1 MPSRMASLRG
11 WRGADSLFRGTV
23 RALQQELLP
32 VSVFSRDGPMPMLLA
47 RLVSDGAT
55 PLLVARALQ
64 IATSFVVSVAVVWA
78 HGLEGA
84 GSLALSALPAALG
97 GHMVTLGLQSALPR
111 ARMSPRAGATV
122 GLVVS
127 IAMSIAIVPL
137 IVLYAAQLA
146 HSWEEAVAIAALAT
160 AGALG
165 GQNNV
170 AQILYVMQGRQIA
183 APIMPMV
190 YLAGIGVAIVV
201 SGTLSGFALTL
212 LGARVA
218 ACVLGFAPIGYE
230 RVTPSQIWRTVSES
244 VRFTFLDVAGLLAEQ
259 LPIVLLSGILTRAE
273 LGVIGLLRQFLTV
286 ADTPGFT
293 LVFNNY
299 PKLVDGAE
307 GLLPRLAKQ
316 NERLSWF
323 AALGT
328 FCAASMAAVLV
339 YGLPILVAALPVM
352 LLALPSRYI
361 ANFCG
366 QAFRAAGMIRQCV
379 WLAAANIAVSI
390 PLFTGLATI
399 WGLWGAVAAFA
410 FQSMVSG
417 LLYRYVFVR
426 RFPGA
431 FRPIRPW
438 RLA

>member
-1 MPSRMASLRG
+1 ML
-11 WRGADSLFRGTV
+11 
-23 RALQQELLP
+23 
-32 VSVFSRDGPMPMLLA
+32 VFSRNSPVLMFLA
-47 RLVSDGAT
+47 RLMSDGAT
-55 PLLVARALQ
+55 PLLIARAFQ

-78 HGLEGA
+78 YGLESA

-111 ARMSPRAGATV
+111 ARMSHRAGATV

-127 IAMSIAIVPL
+127 IAMSIAIVPF
-137 IVLYAAQLA
+137 IVLYAMTLA

-170 AQILYVMQGRQIA
+170 AQILYVMQSRQIA
-183 APIMPMV
+183 APIMPAV
-190 YLAGIGVAIVV
+190 YLAGIGLGIAVTE
-201 SGTLSGFALTL
+201 TLSGFALAL
-212 LGARVA
+212 LGARAV
-218 ACVLGFAPIGYE
+218 ACVLGFVPISYE
-230 RVTPSQIWRTVSES
+230 RVTLSQIWRTASES

-259 LPIVLLSGILTRAE
+259 LPIILLSSILTRAE

-293 LVFNNY
+293 LIFNNY
-299 PKLVDGAE
+299 PKLVSGAE
-307 GLLPRLAKQ
+307 GFLSKLAKQ

-339 YGLPILVAALPVM
+339 YDLPILVAALPIM
-352 LLALPSRYI
+352 LLALPTRYI

-390 PLFTGLATI
+390 PLFMSLATI

-410 FQSMVSG
+410 LQSMISG
-417 LLYRYVFVR
+417 LLYRYVFAQ
-426 RFPGA
+426 RFPGT